1 MPSGLLAKLQRLIQ
15 LLMVR
20 SRRGGDTVLK
30 NRSIAW
36 LEMHLFLDTA
46 DQSHW
51 QRWLPLGVFDG
62 ITTNPTL
69 LERAHVPCTLECL
82 KSLAQS
88 GFDYGVREFQIQTWG
103 REPGALYK
111 NGQALAKI
119 NDQIVVKV
127 PITQAGCTA
136 AARLIAEGI
145 RVTMTGVYAR
155 HQVLLATSLGAEY
168 AAPYLGRISDSGR
181 NGRDDLAQMQQALNA
196 VGSNMKLLV
205 ASIREVE
212 DIVFLARQGL
222 NTFTVSDAIATQLFD
237 VDLTTQA
244 AEAFEQAADKM
255 Q

>member
-1 MPSGLLAKLQRLIQ
+1 
-15 LLMVR
+15 
-20 SRRGGDTVLK
+20 
-30 NRSIAW
+30 
-36 LEMHLFLDTA
+36 MHLFLDTA
-46 DQSHW
+46 DQAQW

-69 LERAHVPCTLECL
+69 LERSQVSCSIESLTT
-82 KSLAQS
+82 LAQI
-88 GFDYGVREFQIQTWG
+88 GFDLGVQEIQLQTWG
-103 REPGALYK
+103 REPGTLYK

-127 PITQAGCTA
+127 PITDAGCTA

-155 HQVLLATSLGAEY
+155 HQVVLAASLGAEY

-181 NGRDDLAQMQQALNA
+181 NGRDDLAQMQQALNG
-196 VGSNMKLLV
+196 VGSAMKLLV

-222 NTFTVSDAIATQLFD
+222 DTFTVSDAIATQLFD